1 MTAED
6 YPESRLSFKRIS
18 TRGRHHNYDD
28 KCLIW
33 DLIQFFVLKK
43 INFGLYYNIIL
54 FILFHNFY
62 ILSTWFNFHIKHN
75 FLTSQNWMTGYME
88 PSCDPCRLNL
98 RPQVN
103 WDPGVINFLC
113 LFWKECRAYN
123 EYLLFFGLILGA
135 FWAHFIRFKSF
146 FIYYRE
152 YTRFLSTLRGQN
164 WFMAKILVLIYPMLN
179 KQKTFELKNKTRS
192 SLTIQMSN
200 SKPPVRPI
208 LLLLWYFYPKIVH
221 YLNRLAW
228 TGWYI

>member
-1 MTAED
+1 M
-6 YPESRLSFKRIS
+6 
-18 TRGRHHNYDD
+18 
-28 KCLIW
+28 
-33 DLIQFFVLKK
+33 
-43 INFGLYYNIIL
+43 YYNIIL

-75 FLTSQNWMTGYME
+75 FLTSQNWMTRYME

-103 WDPGVINFLC
+103 WDPGVINFC
-113 LFWKECRAYN
+113 AY
-123 EYLLFFGLILGA
+123 FGKNVALMMNIFCFLA
-135 FWAHFIRFKSF
+135 WFWAHFGHTSYVLNRFLSTIVK
-146 FIYYRE
+146 IQV
-152 YTRFLSTLRGQN
+152 FLSTLRGQN

-208 LLLLWYFYPKIVH
+208 LLLLWYFHPKIVH
-221 YLNRLAW
+221 YLNI
-228 TGWYI
+228 TS